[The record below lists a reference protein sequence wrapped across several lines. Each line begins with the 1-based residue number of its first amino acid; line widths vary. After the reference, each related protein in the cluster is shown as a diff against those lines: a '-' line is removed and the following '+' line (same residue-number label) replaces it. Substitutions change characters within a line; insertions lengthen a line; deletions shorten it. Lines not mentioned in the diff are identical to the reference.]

1 MTLPYSH
8 LFASAGVTSLA
19 PEELSEVEKHW
30 VSFQPYLLS
39 KGYQLRP
46 RYRSGWTP
54 SWKGTSLDP
63 ISCED
68 SGNAL
73 PVRTLDA
80 IRLSDHLQVV
90 IKMVVPSAE
99 DREGEEELDI
109 LRHLSSEPYSAHP
122 RNHTIKCLDSFSI
135 PGVNGGAFYVMPLLR
150 AYDDPPFHDLGEI
163 HEFLVQIFEGL
174 QFLHDND
181 IAHCDI
187 ASANIMMNGRVLYDE
202 DFHPFH
208 QDFSLDRKRQ
218 IQPRYLRSERPIR
231 YYYIDFGYAKWFRDP
246 NQPRVVHGSRARERA
261 PEQLG
266 GGAYD
271 PFKADIYQLGSILRR
286 DLIPRYSDLFFLLPI
301 ARAMTRHDPV
311 ERPKLEQAYQVMVAH
326 FIGLPGWRT
335 RWPILTRDA
344 PPKRKYV
351 VFVVDGLDEGLLFS
365 NTQHAY
371 NTDVG
376 TRRLLAL
383 GRPQHERLHPSPRLE
398 SLKL

>member
-1 MTLPYSH
+1 MAFSYSH
-8 LFASAGVTSLA
+8 SFSNAGVSSFT

-46 RYRSGWTP
+46 RYRPGWTP

-80 IRLSDHLQVV
+80 TRLSDSLQVMIKVV
-90 IKMVVPSAE
+90 IPSDD
-99 DREGEEELDI
+99 DREGEEESDI
-109 LRHLSSEPYSAHP
+109 LRHLSSEPYSANP
-122 RNHTIKCLDSFSI
+122 KNHAVDCLDSFAI
-135 PGVNGGAFYVMPLLR
+135 PGVNGGVFYVMPLLR
-150 AYDDPPFHDLGEI
+150 DYDNPPFYDLGEI
-163 HEFLVQIFEGL
+163 YEFLFQVFEGL
-174 QFLHDND
+174 QFLHEND

-202 DFHPFH
+202 PFHPFH

-218 IQPRYLRSERPIR
+218 IRPNHQRSQRPIR

-246 NQPRVVHGSRARERA
+246 TQPRVVYGSRARERT

-271 PFKADIYQLGSILRR
+271 PFKADIYQLGAILRR
-286 DLIPRYSDLFFLLPI
+286 DLIPVRTNFSVLLPP
-301 ARAMTRHDPV
+301 MTSVDSNIRIFDFLYH
-311 ERPKLEQAYQVMVAH
+311 
-326 FIGLPGWRT
+326 LPE
-335 RWPILTRDA
+335 
-344 PPKRKYV
+344 K
-351 VFVVDGLDEGLLFS
+351 
-365 NTQHAY
+365 
-371 NTDVG
+371 
-376 TRRLLAL
+376 
-383 GRPQHERLHPSPRLE
+383 
-398 SLKL
+398 